1 MKKKNIILLIIAIVM
16 FILVGSTMAYFGW
29 SSSAEN
35 KDQLVDVTVSSGT
48 GSCDKY
54 QDNEKLLVPTSTRE
68 RGRIIKVKAKQ
79 QMATNAFITW
89 NLVIN
94 SINESTLTTSGL
106 KHSSFKYELV
116 NDTTGASYGTGN
128 FENVSVGTTITF
140 STDKETLDY
149 NKEYIFIL
157 YLWIDGTIGNNP
169 LDMTNQ
175 PYDFDLNCSIT
186 GTDKKINKITTSLDN
201 FTYFL
206 GSDTSTVDTIE
217 YYNNEDDNYYDIAIA
232 PITLQSNEILLTKYN
247 GTSKNVV
254 VPDTYTVG
262 DTTYNV
268 VVLSWVYLYYY
279 DETNDIEIDSDDGVF
294 EYNTN
299 IESVFLGNNVKFIYN
314 DGGEVIENSMQGLFT
329 LCTSLVNVPKIP
341 SSVTN
346 MDSTFSGCTSLVNA
360 PEIPSSVTNMSYTF
374 YGCSSLV
381 NAPEIPSSVTNMSYT
396 FYGCTSLVNVSVI
409 SSSVTDMSST
419 FNSCTSLVNAP
430 VIPSSV
436 TNMSY
441 TFRGCTSLVNA
452 PEIPSSVTNM
462 YDTFYGCTS
471 LVNAPTIP
479 SSVTNMSYTFRGCTS
494 LVNAPEI
501 SDSVTNMYD
510 TFYGCTSLVNAPVI
524 PSSVTNM
531 DSTFSGC
538 TSLVNAP
545 EIPSSVTNMSYTFYG
560 CSSLVNAPE
569 IPSSVTNMSYTFY
582 GCTSLVNVPVISS
595 SVTNMNYT
603 FYNCTSLVN
612 APEIPSSVTSMAWT
626 FRYCTNLTGI
636 VKINSS
642 NVSNTTGLFSGTSKS
657 ITVQVP
663 SGSTTYTTLRT
674 YGWSN
679 VTLTT
684 Y

>member
-128 FENVSVGTTITF
+128 FENVTNGTTITF

-169 LDMTNQ
+169 LDMASQ

-186 GTDKKINKITTSLDN
+186 GTDTKIDEITTPLDN

-341 SSVTN
+341 SSVT
-346 MDSTFSGCTSLVNA
+346 
-360 PEIPSSVTNMSYTF
+360 
-374 YGCSSLV
+374 
-381 NAPEIPSSVTNMSYT
+381 
-396 FYGCTSLVNVSVI
+396 
-409 SSSVTDMSST
+409 DMSST

-462 YDTFYGCTS
+462 YGTFYGCTS

-545 EIPSSVTNMSYTFYG
+545 EIPSSVTNMSSTFYG

-582 GCTSLVNVPVISS
+582 GCTSLVNVSVISS
-595 SVTNMNYT
+595 SVINMNYT

>member
-1 MKKKNIILLIIAIVM
+1 MKKKNIILLIIAIVLLV
-16 FILVGSTMAYFGW
+16 LVGTTMAYFGW

-128 FENVSVGTTITF
+128 FENVTEGTTITF
-140 STDKETLDY
+140 STDKETLDK

-169 LDMTNQ
+169 LDMASQ
-175 PYDFDLNCSIT
+175 PYDFDLNCNIT
-186 GTDKKINKITTSLDN
+186 GTDKKINKITTPLDN

-206 GSDTSTVDTIE
+206 GSEYSTVDTIE
-217 YYNNEDDNYYDIAIA
+217 YYIDELDDYYDVPIE
-232 PITLQSNEILLTKYN
+232 PITLQSNEVLLTKYN

-268 VVLSWVYLYYY
+268 LVLSTVYIGYEDKDGALYEY
-279 DETNDIEIDSDDGVF
+279 DDGIF
-294 EYNTN
+294 RNNIN
-299 IESVFLGNNVKFIYN
+299 IESVFLGNNVKSLSDYEENTISSLFYN
-314 DGGEVIENSMQGLFT
+314 
-329 LCTSLVNVPKIP
+329 CTNLINVSKIP
-341 SSVTN
+341 SSVTD
-346 MDSTFSGCTSLVNA
+346 MSSTFYGCSSLVNA
-360 PEIPSSVTNMSYTF
+360 PAIPSSVTNMSYTF

-381 NAPEIPSSVTNMSYT
+381 NAPAIPSSVKYIGYTFFGCSSLVNAPEISSSGTNMSYTFAGCTSLVNAPAIPSSVTNMNYTFSGCASLVNAPEIPSSVTSMVSTFSNCKSLVNAPEIPSSVTNISSA
-396 FYGCTSLVNVSVI
+396 FSGCTSLI
-409 SSSVTDMSST
+409 
-419 FNSCTSLVNAP
+419 NAP
-430 VIPSSV
+430 EIPSSV
-436 TNMSY
+436 TGINS

-452 PEIPSSVTNM
+452 PEIPSSVTHM
-462 YDTFYGCTS
+462 SYTFSDCTS
-471 LVNAPTIP
+471 LINAPEIP
-479 SSVTNMSYTFRGCTS
+479 SSVTS
-494 LVNAPEI
+494 
-501 SDSVTNMYD
+501 MY
-510 TFYGCTSLVNAPVI
+510 
-524 PSSVTNM
+524 
-531 DSTFSGC
+531 STFSGC
-538 TSLVNAP
+538 TSLINAP
-545 EIPSSVTNMSYTFYG
+545 EIPSSVTNMSYTF
-560 CSSLVNAPE
+560 SN
-569 IPSSVTNMSYTFY
+569 
-582 GCTSLVNVPVISS
+582 
-595 SVTNMNYT
+595 
-603 FYNCTSLVN
+603 
-612 APEIPSSVTSMAWT
+612 
-626 FRYCTNLTGI
+626 CTNLTGV

-642 NVSNTTGLFSGTSKS
+642 KVSSATHIFTNTTKS

-663 SGSTTYTTLRT
+663 SGSTTYTTINALT
-674 YGWSN
+674 TSNGKPSN

>member
-94 SINESTLTTSGL
+94 NINESTLTTSGL

-128 FENVSVGTTITF
+128 FENVTNGTTITL

-149 NKEYIFIL
+149 NKEYTFIL

-175 PYDFDLNCSIT
+175 PYNFDLNCNIT
-186 GTDKKINKITTSLDN
+186 GTDKKIDEIATSLDN
-201 FTYFL
+201 FTYYL
-206 GSDTSTVDTIE
+206 GSDTTSVDTIN
-217 YYNNEDDNYYDIAIA
+217 YYNPADGVYYNISIT
-232 PITLQSNEILLTKYN
+232 PIPLQSNEILLTKYK
-247 GTSKNVV
+247 GTSKDVI

-268 VVLSWVYLYYY
+268 VALSHIYLV
-279 DETNDIEIDSDDGVF
+279 DDNQEIDDEDGIF
-294 EYNTN
+294 RNNIN
-299 IESVFLGNNVKFIYN
+299 IESIFLGNNVKFIN
-314 DGGEVIENSMQGLFT
+314 LDGSELDENKMYYTFYGCKSLVNAPKIPSLVTNMTYTFAR
-329 LCTSLVNVPKIP
+329 CTSLVNAPEIP

-346 MDSTFSGCTSLVNA
+346 MTSTFVDCTSLVNAPEIPSSVTNMNSTFSGCTSLVNA
-360 PEIPSSVTNMSYTF
+360 PEIPSSVTNMTSTF
-374 YGCSSLV
+374 ARCTSLV
-381 NAPEIPSSVTNMSYT
+381 NAPEIPSSVTNMT
-396 FYGCTSLVNVSVI
+396 
-409 SSSVTDMSST
+409 ST
-419 FNSCTSLVNAP
+419 FAGCKSLVNAP
-430 VIPSSV
+430 EIPSSV
-436 TNMSY
+436 TNMFS
-441 TFRGCTSLVNA
+441 TFVGCTSLVNA

-462 YDTFYGCTS
+462 
-471 LVNAPTIP
+471 N
-479 SSVTNMSYTFRGCTS
+479 
-494 LVNAPEI
+494 
-501 SDSVTNMYD
+501 
-510 TFYGCTSLVNAPVI
+510 
-524 PSSVTNM
+524 
-531 DSTFSGC
+531 STFSGC

-545 EIPSSVTNMSYTFYG
+545 EIPSSVTNMNSTFAH
-560 CSSLVNAPE
+560 CTSLVNAPE
-569 IPSSVTNMSYTFY
+569 IPSSVTNMNSTFS
-582 GCTSLVNVPVISS
+582 G
-595 SVTNMNYT
+595 
-603 FYNCTSLVN
+603 CTSLVN
-612 APEIPSSVTSMAWT
+612 APEIPSSVTNMAET
-626 FRYCTNLTGI
+626 FAHCTNLTGI

-642 NVSNTTGLFSGTSKS
+642 KVSKAGFIFNNTTKS

-663 SGSTTYTTLRT
+663 SGSTTYTTINNLT
-674 YGWSN
+674 TTNGKPSN